1 MTRKQGTL
9 IHASSDTL
17 ILRRHYLCL
26 FALNSIRSSSI
37 GAPRPL
43 EKRTFL
49 LCTNR
54 TFSLCSYTSVP
65 LR

>member
-37 GAPRPL
+37 GPPG
-43 EKRTFL
+43 
-49 LCTNR
+49 
-54 TFSLCSYTSVP
+54 P
-65 LR
+65 